1 MLTVFLNQVIGYGNI
16 NSEKIREVPRILD
29 FEVDTQKSQ
38 YQFYASIK
46 PSNDEF
52 DLNFAPDL
60 GSGIFLRDN
69 RYWRIIGMVE
79 SKSEESDRNFKPDS
93 SGYIF
98 TNLEVH
104 KDWIERTA
112 EIPQSPDNDE

>member
-1 MLTVFLNQVIGYGNI
+1 M
-16 NSEKIREVPRILD
+16 REVPRILD

-38 YQFYASIK
+38 FQFYASMK
-46 PSNDEF
+46 PSDDDF
-52 DLNFAPDL
+52 ALNFAPDL

-79 SKSEESDRNFKPDS
+79 SKSKESDRNFKSDS
-93 SGYIF
+93 TGYVF
-98 TNLEVH
+98 TNLESH

-112 EIPQSPDNDE
+112 DFPQSQDNNDE